1 MKTIAL
7 VEDEKDLNNLIRTY
21 LEKEGYNVVSYY
33 DGEST
38 INNINKDVDLWILDI
53 MLGDT
58 ISGYDIIKKIREE
71 NPDVPVI
78 FTSARDKDL
87 DKIIGLE
94 LGSDDY
100 IAKPYSPKE
109 LVLRVNNII
118 RRVYSKDKQKLTYK
132 DYTIDFEKRMVL
144 HKGESI
150 NLTTLEFDL
159 LYMFVTNINKSFS
172 RDDILNNIW
181 GENYFGTDRVVDD
194 LVLPI
199 YEDNLYN
206 YLGESLNILDS
217 PENSKINSEV
227 AYIYV
232 NNENIYISN
241 NLNKVLG
248 LDLANSQKYLDQQA
262 KIDVP
267 EDVLKLLEERKQA
280 RQNKNWE
287 LSDNLRDK
295 IKELGYA
302 VKDTKDGMTV
312 EKI

>member
-100 IAKPYSPKE
+100 ITKPYSPKE

-118 RRVYSKDKQKLTYK
+118 RRVYTKERQKITYK
-132 DYTIDFEKRMVL
+132 DYIIDLDKRMAFQGDEDL
-144 HKGESI
+144 

-159 LYMFVTNINKSFS
+159 LYMFVTNKEKSFS

-194 LVLPI
+194 LIRRLRKKMPLLDINTI
-199 YEDNLYN
+199 YGYG
-206 YLGESLNILDS
+206 YR
-217 PENSKINSEV
+217 
-227 AYIYV
+227 
-232 NNENIYISN
+232 
-241 NLNKVLG
+241 
-248 LDLANSQKYLDQQA
+248 
-262 KIDVP
+262 
-267 EDVLKLLEERKQA
+267 LL
-280 RQNKNWE
+280 
-287 LSDNLRDK
+287 
-295 IKELGYA
+295 
-302 VKDTKDGMTV
+302 
-312 EKI
+312 

>member
-7 VEDEKDLNNLIRTY
+7 VEDEKDLNNLIKTY

-33 DGEST
+33 DGESA
-38 INNINKDVDLWILDI
+38 INNISNNIDLWILDI
-53 MLGDT
+53 MLGDN

-71 NPDVPVI
+71 STMVPVI

-118 RRVYSKDKQKLTYK
+118 RRVYSKEKTKLTYK
-132 DYTIDFEKRMVL
+132 DYSIDLEKRMVL
-144 HKGESI
+144 LNNTSI

-194 LVLPI
+194 LVRRLRKKMPELDINTI
-199 YEDNLYN
+199 YGYGYRLLWENL
-206 YLGESLNILDS
+206 I
-217 PENSKINSEV
+217 
-227 AYIYV
+227 
-232 NNENIYISN
+232 
-241 NLNKVLG
+241 
-248 LDLANSQKYLDQQA
+248 
-262 KIDVP
+262 
-267 EDVLKLLEERKQA
+267 
-280 RQNKNWE
+280 
-287 LSDNLRDK
+287 
-295 IKELGYA
+295 
-302 VKDTKDGMTV
+302 
-312 EKI
+312 

>member
-53 MLGDT
+53 MVGDT

-194 LVLPI
+194 LVRRLRKKMPELDINTI
-199 YEDNLYN
+199 YGYG
-206 YLGESLNILDS
+206 YR
-217 PENSKINSEV
+217 
-227 AYIYV
+227 
-232 NNENIYISN
+232 
-241 NLNKVLG
+241 
-248 LDLANSQKYLDQQA
+248 
-262 KIDVP
+262 
-267 EDVLKLLEERKQA
+267 LL
-280 RQNKNWE
+280 
-287 LSDNLRDK
+287 
-295 IKELGYA
+295 
-302 VKDTKDGMTV
+302 
-312 EKI
+312 